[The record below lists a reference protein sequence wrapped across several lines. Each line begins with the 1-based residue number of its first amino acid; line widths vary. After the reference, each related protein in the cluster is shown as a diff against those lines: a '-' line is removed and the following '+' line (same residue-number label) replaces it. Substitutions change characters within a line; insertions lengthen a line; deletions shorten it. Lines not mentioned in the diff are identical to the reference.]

1 MNETNLIHG
10 ANICAMLN
18 DNTSVKEMMQM
29 MGVEPTDEIVND
41 AMNYCALH
49 GNELSMENLGNY
61 LKQKEIL
68 SSLKFNNENKKVAE
82 VVDLR

>member
-18 DNTSVKEMMQM
+18 ENTSVKEMMQM

-41 AMNYCALH
+41 AMNYCALN